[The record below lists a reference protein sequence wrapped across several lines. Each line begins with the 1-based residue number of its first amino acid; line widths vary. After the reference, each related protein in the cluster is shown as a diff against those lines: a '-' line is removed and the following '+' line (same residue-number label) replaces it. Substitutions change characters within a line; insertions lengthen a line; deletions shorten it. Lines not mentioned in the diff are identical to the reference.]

1 MQMNMSKPQNRQL
14 PLKIYDCFTNA
25 RFGGNIGGLV
35 FDANLLAD
43 AEMQAMAKEI
53 NAPVTG
59 FVTAIDVN
67 AVQVKFF
74 MPTAEIPMCSHVTIG
89 LYTYL
94 HEQGLVG
101 GEGGKSPLLKTS
113 CGSTQVSTT
122 VLSGGEI
129 VVMMNL
135 GSVVIEKC
143 GVSREL
149 VADALRINQLAI
161 RTDFPIEIGATGL
174 RHLFVPLSDLD
185 TLENMQ
191 PDFSALTA
199 LSEQLSVETIAPFS
213 MQTYVIGNTF
223 HCRDFCPVLGVNEV
237 PASGTTNSA
246 LSGYLV
252 GNRLVNT
259 ADRNGRTNILAEQGY
274 KLGRPSVVQIEIEM
288 NNSKITQIR
297 VGGSAILSIDG
308 VINA

>member
-1 MQMNMSKPQNRQL
+1 MNMPRPKNRQL

-25 RFGGNIGGLV
+25 RFGGNVGGLV
-35 FDANLLAD
+35 FDASLLAN
-43 AEMQAMAKEI
+43 AEMQAIAKEI

-59 FVTAIDVN
+59 FVTAIDVD

-74 MPTAEIPMCSHVTIG
+74 MPTAEVPMCSHVTIG

-101 GEGGKSPLLKTS
+101 GEGCKSLLLKTRS
-113 CGSTQVSTT
+113 GNTQVSTT

-135 GSVVIEKC
+135 GSVVIRKC
-143 GVSREL
+143 DVSRAL
-149 VADALRINQLAI
+149 VAEALRINQLAI
-161 RTDFPIEIGATGL
+161 RTDLPMEIGATGL
-174 RHLFVPLSDLD
+174 RHLFVPLSDLN
-185 TLENMQ
+185 TLESMQ

-213 MQTYVIGNTF
+213 MQTHVVGNTF
-223 HCRDFCPVLGVNEV
+223 HCRDFCPALGVNEV

-252 GNRLVNT
+252 GNGLVNT
-259 ADRNGRTNILAEQGY
+259 ADRNGRINLLAEQGY

-288 NNSKITQIR
+288 NNSEITQIR

-308 VINA
+308 IINA